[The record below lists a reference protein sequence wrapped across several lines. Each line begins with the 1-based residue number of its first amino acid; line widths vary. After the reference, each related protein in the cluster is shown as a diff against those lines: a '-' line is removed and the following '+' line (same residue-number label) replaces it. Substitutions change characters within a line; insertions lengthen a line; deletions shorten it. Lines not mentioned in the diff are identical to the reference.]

1 MRFRVFCIKKPMT
14 IAIGKR
20 SAPGGIRT
28 HGLLS
33 RSQMP
38 YPLGHGRSF
47 LFIIP
52 HSPRKGKPFRNF
64 LPDRELARR
73 KYRLNA
79 LSPRSRPHV
88 DFHSTYR
95 RQWSRPR
102 KSPAHC
108 TSSPI
113 VRCNRF
119 ASTPH
124 PAFAPHSPIPIQHP
138 VANELVRENLP
149 RIAPLPLSRT
159 ATDSPQRP
167 APAFAPHTPIR
178 ISAVARTL
186 VQGNASRITITP
198 ARMDTTVDRLV
209 KIVDLATGSF
219 DSE

>member
-52 HSPRKGKPFRNF
+52 HSPGKGKPFRNF

-79 LSPRSRPHV
+79 IPRIH
-88 DFHSTYR
+88 
-95 RQWSRPR
+95 
-102 KSPAHC
+102 AH
-108 TSSPI
+108 TS
-113 VRCNRF
+113 
-119 ASTPH
+119 
-124 PAFAPHSPIPIQHP
+124 IPIQHP
-138 VANELVRENLP
+138 VANGLVRENLP
-149 RIAPLPLSRT
+149 RIAPLPYCAL
-159 ATDSPQRP
+159 Q
-167 APAFAPHTPIR
+167 
-178 ISAVARTL
+178 
-186 VQGNASRITITP
+186 
-198 ARMDTTVDRLV
+198 
-209 KIVDLATGSF
+209 
-219 DSE
+219 

>member
-1 MRFRVFCIKKPMT
+1 
-14 IAIGKR
+14 
-20 SAPGGIRT
+20 
-28 HGLLS
+28 
-33 RSQMP
+33 MP

-52 HSPRKGKPFRNF
+52 HSPGKGKPFRNF

-79 LSPRSRPHV
+79 IPRIH
-88 DFHSTYR
+88 
-95 RQWSRPR
+95 
-102 KSPAHC
+102 AH
-108 TSSPI
+108 TS
-113 VRCNRF
+113 
-119 ASTPH
+119 
-124 PAFAPHSPIPIQHP
+124 IPIQHP
-138 VANELVRENLP
+138 VANGLVRENLP

-159 ATDSPQRP
+159 ATGSPQRP